1 MNKQQ
6 FNLIAE
12 KLIKSPQQREAVEL
26 YTMQGLTAY
35 QAEKRIHGRITN
47 TVLKDAKR
55 IAATYSFYEQ
65 LADLAVRPT
74 RNKLKPF
81 TFR

>member
-12 KLIKSPQQREAVEL
+12 KLIKRPEQREAVEL
-26 YTMQGLTAY
+26 YTMQGMTAY
-35 QAEKRIHGRITN
+35 QSERTVYGRITN

-55 IAATYSFYEQ
+55 VAAAYAFYEQ
-65 LADLAVRPT
+65 LAGLSDV
-74 RNKLKPF
+74 
-81 TFR
+81 